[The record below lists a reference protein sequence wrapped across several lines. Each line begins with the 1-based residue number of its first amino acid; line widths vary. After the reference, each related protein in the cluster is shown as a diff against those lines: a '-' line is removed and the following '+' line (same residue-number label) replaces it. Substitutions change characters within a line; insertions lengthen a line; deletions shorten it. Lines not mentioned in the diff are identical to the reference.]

1 MKQEVLKGGTDELV
15 ISVKDHGRTVTPS
28 SCTCRILDRGTLLES
43 CAATGG
49 RYTPGTATV
58 SAVHQGLTA
67 EWTFV
72 VDAGPQQRHV
82 MLFDVVLF
90 KLFPMVTDDDLVAEA
105 AALAADDYIYHGTVE
120 TLTASGFTD
129 RSLIGARED
138 WRGATLSIVSGDDA
152 GGQYL
157 VTGFSADTGDI
168 EYDDSTPSSVDAI
181 YTLRRSYAGET
192 AAAWADIMDK
202 LEQACDA
209 ALDGDRSTLV
219 MTPDRL
225 KRPHA
230 LRALEKVFRGLADD
244 ANGIEWAKA
253 EFYAK
258 EFEASWNG
266 LRLVFA
272 DDDSSEPVQEREGS
286 AQWGFSR

>member
-1 MKQEVLKGGTDELV
+1 VKQELLKGGTDELV
-15 ISVKDHGRTVTPS
+15 ISIKDHGRTVTPS
-28 SCTCRILDRGTLLES
+28 TCTCRILDRGTLLES
-43 CAATGG
+43 GAATGG
-49 RYTPGTATV
+49 RYRPGSGTV
-58 SAVHQGLTA
+58 ALVHQGLTA
-67 EWTFV
+67 EWTFI
-72 VDAGPQQRHV
+72 VDAGAEQKHV

-90 KLFPMVTDDDLVAEA
+90 KLSPMVTDEDLVSEA
-105 AALAADDYIYHGTVE
+105 PVLAGADYIFHGTVE
-120 TLTASGFTD
+120 TLTASGFID
-129 RSLIGARED
+129 RALIGARED
-138 WRGATLSIVSGDDA
+138 WRGAILSIISGTDA
-152 GGQYL
+152 SGQYL
-157 VTGFSADTGDI
+157 VTDFDSATGTLT
-168 EYDDSTPSSVDAI
+168 YTYTTPTAIDAVF
-181 YTLRRSYAGET
+181 TLRRSYAGEI
-192 AAAWADIMDK
+192 AAAWSDIMDK

-225 KRPHA
+225 KRPHS

-253 EFYAK
+253 EFYSK

-272 DDDSSEPVQEREGS
+272 DDDASEPVQEHEGS